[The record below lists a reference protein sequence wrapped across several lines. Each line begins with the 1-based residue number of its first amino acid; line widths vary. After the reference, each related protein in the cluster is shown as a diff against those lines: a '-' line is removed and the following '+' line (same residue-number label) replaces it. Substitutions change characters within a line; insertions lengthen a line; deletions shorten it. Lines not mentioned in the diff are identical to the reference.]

1 MHPQYKHNKILTP
14 PARELR
20 KNMTVQEKQL
30 WYQFLR
36 RYPVRVL
43 KQKVINNFIVDF
55 YCARAKIAIELDGS
69 QHYMDDAVAYDE
81 ERTAVINAHGIE
93 VIRFSNL
100 DVDQD
105 FEGVCNAIDSAIKQK
120 LLEIGS

>member
-1 MHPQYKHNKILTP
+1 LTMRLQYKHNKILTP

-69 QHYMDDAVAYDE
+69 QHYMDDAMAYDE
-81 ERTAVINAHGIE
+81 ERTAVINAHDIE
-93 VIRFSNL
+93 VIRFSNT
-100 DVDQD
+100 DVDHN
-105 FEGVCNAIDSAIKQK
+105 FEGVCREIDLAIKQR
-120 LLEIGS
+120 LAE